1 MRIDKL
7 ETLTIHKLSKEQ
19 YLRELKA
26 GNIDMSAFYLTP
38 HEPCDIVLVK
48 NITES
53 ATYEEAASAKAVYE
67 FVKNTGGSDTLKNI
81 MIGTTN
87 LEPNEGTVIIPV
99 ATEEL
104 SGVVKSSTATNDIAV
119 REDGTME
126 VNEINVNKI
135 VQDSG
140 DTLFLSSGNSEL

>member
-26 GNIDMSAFYLTP
+26 GNIDMSALYLTP
-38 HEPCDIVLVK
+38 HEACDIALAK
-48 NITES
+48 NITEN
-53 ATYEEAASAKAVYE
+53 ATYEEAASAKAVYD
-67 FVKNTGGSDTLKNI
+67 FVKNNSSSSAIKNI
-81 MIGTTN
+81 MIGTTS
-87 LEPNEGTVIIPV
+87 LELDKGTVIIPT
-99 ATEEL
+99 ATEDL
-104 SGVVKSSTATNDIAV
+104 SGVVKSSAATNDIAV

-126 VNEINVNKI
+126 VNKINVNKI